1 MKAYKHHI
9 FSPYRVCP
17 IGAHVDHQHG
27 LVTGFAIDK
36 GVDLFFDVREDTL
49 VKLSS
54 ETFGGELEFDITVPA
69 QVRQKQWGDYARG
82 AKYALQKRFRL
93 TRGIEGVIRGSLP
106 VGGLSSS
113 AAVLIAY
120 VMAFARA
127 NGIELQP
134 FEVAQIAS
142 EAEREYI
149 GLNNGLLDQACI
161 ALGRRDGLLFL
172 DCDSNEY
179 RVIAR
184 NPDMPPFEIGIF
196 FSGLTRGI
204 EGVIR
209 GSLPV
214 GGLSSSA
221 AVLIA
226 YVLAFARANGI
237 ELQPFEVAQIASEAE
252 REYIGLNNGLLDQAC
267 IALGRRDGLLFL
279 DCDSNEY
286 RVIARNP
293 DMPPFEIG
301 IFFSGLTRSLVNSDY
316 NLRVFECKT
325 AAWNMLAY
333 MDQPLKP
340 FDKTF
345 LRDIPKA
352 VFEKTRIAMPQRFAR
367 RAEHFYSE
375 YRRVRQGVTA
385 WETGNLKLFGKLC
398 FDSCESS
405 IHNYECG
412 SPELIGI
419 YEILRSLPGVYGGRF
434 SGAGFKGAVIALVDP
449 AHKEDVER
457 ELTRRYLEE
466 FPEYEKTFKVFWVQP
481 DDGARF
487 V

>member
-1 MKAYKHHI
+1 MFRMEQFQYHI

-17 IGAHVDHQHG
+17 LGAHVDHQHG

-36 GVDLFFDVREDTL
+36 GVDLWFTVNGSGFTVNGSGGMVNGYPENHVHLESRTFEGTVDFDIDAPSQVREHH
-49 VKLSS
+49 
-54 ETFGGELEFDITVPA
+54 
-69 QVRQKQWGDYARG
+69 WGDYARG
-82 AKYALQKRFRL
+82 AKYALRKRFELRK
-93 TRGIEGVIRGSLP
+93 GIEGVIQGSLP

-120 VMAFARA
+120 VMAFAKA
-127 NGIELQP
+127 NDITLQP
-134 FEVAQIAS
+134 FEVVKIAS

-161 ALGRRDGLLFL
+161 ALSKKNQLLFL

-179 RVIAR
+179 RLI
-184 NPDMPPFEIGIF
+184 PFG
-196 FSGLTRGI
+196 
-204 EGVIR
+204 GVKTNTDKTDETDNKT
-209 GSLPV
+209 SV
-214 GGLSSSA
+214 
-221 AVLIA
+221 
-226 YVLAFARANGI
+226 
-237 ELQPFEVAQIASEAE
+237 QSEKSVVK
-252 REYIGLNNGLLDQAC
+252 LKTNLCSDL
-267 IALGRRDGLLFL
+267 
-279 DCDSNEY
+279 
-286 RVIARNP
+286 
-293 DMPPFEIG
+293 PFEIG

-316 NLRVFECKT
+316 NLRVYECKT

-333 MDQPLKP
+333 TDQPLKM

-352 VFEKTRIAMPQRFAR
+352 TFDKTRIAMPARFAR

-385 WETGNLKLFGKLC
+385 WETGNMKLFGKLS

-412 SPELIGI
+412 SPELIAI
-419 YEILRSLPGVYGGRF
+419 YEIMRQLPGVYGGRF
-434 SGAGFKGAVIALVDP
+434 SGAGFKGACIALVDP
-449 AHKEDVER
+449 AYKEEIQKV
-457 ELTRRYLEE
+457 LTEKYLEQ
-466 FPEYEKTFKVFWVQP
+466 FPEYEKTFQVFWVRP

>member
-1 MKAYKHHI
+1 MKAYKYHI

-120 VMAFARA
+120 VMAFAK
-127 NGIELQP
+127 
-134 FEVAQIAS
+134 
-142 EAEREYI
+142 
-149 GLNNGLLDQACI
+149 
-161 ALGRRDGLLFL
+161 
-172 DCDSNEY
+172 
-179 RVIAR
+179 
-184 NPDMPPFEIGIF
+184 
-196 FSGLTRGI
+196 
-204 EGVIR
+204 
-209 GSLPV
+209 
-214 GGLSSSA
+214 
-221 AVLIA
+221 
-226 YVLAFARANGI
+226 ANGI

>member
-1 MKAYKHHI
+1 MENYQYHI

-17 IGAHVDHQHG
+17 LGAHVDHQHG

-36 GVDLFFDVREDTL
+36 GVDLWFNVRKDST

-54 ETFGGELEFDITVPA
+54 RTFEGDVEFEIDKPS
-69 QVRQKQWGDYARG
+69 QVKERHWGDYARG
-82 AKYALQKRFRL
+82 AKFALRKRFEL
-93 TRGIEGVIRGSLP
+93 KYGIEGVIQGSLP

-120 VMAFARA
+120 VMAFAKA
-127 NGIELQP
+127 NDMILQP
-134 FEVAQIAS
+134 FEVVKIAS

-161 ALGRRDGLLFL
+161 ALGKKNQLLFL

-179 RVIAR
+179 RLI
-184 NPDMPPFEIGIF
+184 PF
-196 FSGLTRGI
+196 
-204 EGVIR
+204 
-209 GSLPV
+209 
-214 GGLSSSA
+214 GG
-221 AVLIA
+221 
-226 YVLAFARANGI
+226 
-237 ELQPFEVAQIASEAE
+237 IASQE
-252 REYIGLNNGLLDQAC
+252 IIQKS
-267 IALGRRDGLLFL
+267 
-279 DCDSNEY
+279 DSKFNKN
-286 RVIARNP
+286 ITNT
-293 DMPPFEIG
+293 DSSDKTDLPFEIG

-316 NLRVFECKT
+316 NLRVYECKT

-333 MDQPLKP
+333 TDQPLKT

-352 VFEKTRIAMPQRFAR
+352 TFEKTKIAMPARFAR

-385 WETGNLKLFGKLC
+385 WETGNLKLFGKLS

-412 SPELIGI
+412 SPELIAI
-419 YEILRSLPGVYGGRF
+419 YEIMRQLPGVYGGRF
-434 SGAGFKGAVIALVDP
+434 SGAGFKGACIALVDP
-449 AHKEDVER
+449 AYKNEIQKV
-457 ELTRRYLEE
+457 LTEKYLEQ
-466 FPEYEKTFKVFWVQP
+466 FPEYEKTFQVFWVKP

>member
-1 MKAYKHHI
+1 MQHHI

-17 IGAHVDHQHG
+17 LGAHVDHQHG

-36 GVDLFFDVREDTL
+36 GVDLWFDIRDDGHVHLESKTFEGIVDFDIDAPSQVRE
-49 VKLSS
+49 
-54 ETFGGELEFDITVPA
+54 
-69 QVRQKQWGDYARG
+69 RHWGDYARG
-82 AKYALQKRFRL
+82 AKYALKKRFEL
-93 TRGIEGVIRGSLP
+93 KRGITGVIQGSLP

-120 VMAFARA
+120 VMAFAKA
-127 NGIELQP
+127 NDITLQP
-134 FEVAQIAS
+134 FEVVKIAS

-161 ALGRRDGLLFL
+161 ALGKKDQLLFL

-179 RVIAR
+179 RLI
-184 NPDMPPFEIGIF
+184 PF
-196 FSGLTRGI
+196 
-204 EGVIR
+204 
-209 GSLPV
+209 
-214 GGLSSSA
+214 GGQQQSTENSQLSIINSQ
-221 AVLIA
+221 L
-226 YVLAFARANGI
+226 
-237 ELQPFEVAQIASEAE
+237 
-252 REYIGLNNGLLDQAC
+252 
-267 IALGRRDGLLFL
+267 
-279 DCDSNEY
+279 
-286 RVIARNP
+286 
-293 DMPPFEIG
+293 PFEIG

-316 NLRVFECKT
+316 NLRVYECKT

-333 MDQPLKP
+333 TEQPLKT

-352 VFEKTRIAMPQRFAR
+352 TFDKTRIAMPARFAR

-385 WETGNLKLFGKLC
+385 WETGNLKLFGKLS

-412 SPELIGI
+412 SPELIAI
-419 YEILRSLPGVYGGRF
+419 YEIMRSLPGVYGGRF
-434 SGAGFKGAVIALVDP
+434 SGAGFKGACIALVDP
-449 AHKEDVER
+449 AHKAEIEKV
-457 ELTRRYLEE
+457 LTERYLEQ
-466 FPEYEKTFKVFWVQP
+466 FPEYERTFQVFWVKP

-487 V
+487 LDN

>member
-1 MKAYKHHI
+1 MKDYQYHI

-17 IGAHVDHQHG
+17 LGAHVDHQHG

-36 GVDLFFDVREDTL
+36 GIDLWFNVRDDSL

-54 ETFGGELEFDITVPA
+54 RTFEGDVEFHVNTPS
-69 QVRQKQWGDYARG
+69 QVKERHWGDYARG
-82 AKYALQKRFRL
+82 AKYALRKRFEL
-93 TRGIEGVIRGSLP
+93 SHGIEGVIQGSLP

-120 VMAFARA
+120 VMAFAKA
-127 NGIELQP
+127 NDITLQP
-134 FEVAQIAS
+134 FEVVKIAS

-161 ALGRRDGLLFL
+161 ALSKKNQLLFL
-172 DCDSNEY
+172 DCDSDDY
-179 RVIAR
+179 RLI
-184 NPDMPPFEIGIF
+184 PFG
-196 FSGLTRGI
+196 
-204 EGVIR
+204 GVKTNTDKTDETDNKT
-209 GSLPV
+209 SV
-214 GGLSSSA
+214 
-221 AVLIA
+221 
-226 YVLAFARANGI
+226 
-237 ELQPFEVAQIASEAE
+237 QSEKSVVK
-252 REYIGLNNGLLDQAC
+252 LKTNLCSDL
-267 IALGRRDGLLFL
+267 
-279 DCDSNEY
+279 
-286 RVIARNP
+286 
-293 DMPPFEIG
+293 PFEIG

-316 NLRVFECKT
+316 NLRVYECKT

-333 MDQPLKP
+333 TDQPLKT

-352 VFEKTRIAMPQRFAR
+352 TFEKTKIAMPARFAR

-385 WETGNLKLFGKLC
+385 WETGNMKLFGRLS

-412 SPELIGI
+412 SPELIAI
-419 YEILRSLPGVYGGRF
+419 YEIMRQLPGVYGGRF
-434 SGAGFKGAVIALVDP
+434 SGAGFKGACIALVDP
-449 AHKEDVER
+449 AYKNEIQKV
-457 ELTRRYLEE
+457 LTEKYLDQ
-466 FPEYEKTFKVFWVQP
+466 FPEYEKTFQVFWVKP

-487 V
+487 LDN

>member
-1 MKAYKHHI
+1 MKMQYHI

-17 IGAHVDHQHG
+17 LGAHVDHQHG

-36 GVDLFFDVREDTL
+36 GVDLWFDVNDNSHVHLES
-49 VKLSS
+49 K
-54 ETFGGELEFDITVPA
+54 TFEGIVDFEINAPS
-69 QVRQKQWGDYARG
+69 QVRERHWGDYARG
-82 AKYALQKRFRL
+82 AKYALRKRFEL
-93 TRGIEGVIRGSLP
+93 KKGINGVLQGSLP

-120 VMAFARA
+120 VMAFAKA
-127 NGIELQP
+127 NDITLQP
-134 FEVAQIAS
+134 FEVVKIAS

-161 ALGRRDGLLFL
+161 ALSKKNQLLFL

-179 RVIAR
+179 RVI
-184 NPDMPPFEIGIF
+184 PF
-196 FSGLTRGI
+196 RGT
-204 EGVIR
+204 
-209 GSLPV
+209 
-214 GGLSSSA
+214 SA
-221 AVLIA
+221 VSHHTSDL
-226 YVLAFARANGI
+226 
-237 ELQPFEVAQIASEAE
+237 
-252 REYIGLNNGLLDQAC
+252 
-267 IALGRRDGLLFL
+267 
-279 DCDSNEY
+279 
-286 RVIARNP
+286 
-293 DMPPFEIG
+293 PFEIG

-316 NLRVFECKT
+316 NLRVYECKT

-333 MDQPLKP
+333 TDQPLKT

-352 VFEKTRIAMPQRFAR
+352 TFDKTRIAMPARFAR

-385 WETGNLKLFGKLC
+385 WETGNLKLFGKLS

-412 SPELIGI
+412 SPELIAI
-419 YEILRSLPGVYGGRF
+419 YEIMRSLPGVYGGRF
-434 SGAGFKGAVIALVDP
+434 SGAGFKGACIALVDP
-449 AHKEDVER
+449 VCKENIEKV
-457 ELTRRYLEE
+457 LTEKYLEQ
-466 FPEYEKTFKVFWVQP
+466 FPEYEKTFQVFWVRP

-487 V
+487 LEV

>member
-1 MKAYKHHI
+1 VDSNIIRIFAPMKEYQYHI

-17 IGAHVDHQHG
+17 LGAHVDHQHG

-36 GVDLFFDVREDTL
+36 GVDLWFTPSTQSEGHVHLESRTFEGTVDFEIDGPTQ
-49 VKLSS
+49 VK
-54 ETFGGELEFDITVPA
+54 EHH
-69 QVRQKQWGDYARG
+69 WGDYARG
-82 AKYALQKRFRL
+82 AKYALKKRFEL
-93 TRGIEGVIRGSLP
+93 KRGITGVIQGSLP

-120 VMAFARA
+120 VMAFAKA
-127 NGIELQP
+127 NDITLQP
-134 FEVAQIAS
+134 FEVVKIAS

-161 ALGRRDGLLFL
+161 ALSKKNQLLFL

-179 RVIAR
+179 RLI
-184 NPDMPPFEIGIF
+184 PFGGE
-196 FSGLTRGI
+196 SGNVNS
-204 EGVIR
+204 EG
-209 GSLPV
+209 STL
-214 GGLSSSA
+214 
-221 AVLIA
+221 
-226 YVLAFARANGI
+226 
-237 ELQPFEVAQIASEAE
+237 
-252 REYIGLNNGLLDQAC
+252 
-267 IALGRRDGLLFL
+267 
-279 DCDSNEY
+279 
-286 RVIARNP
+286 
-293 DMPPFEIG
+293 PFEIG

-316 NLRVFECKT
+316 NLRVYECKT

-333 MDQPLKP
+333 TDQPLKT

-345 LRDIPKA
+345 LRDVPKA
-352 VFEKTRIAMPQRFAR
+352 TFEKTRIAMPARFAR

-385 WETGNLKLFGKLC
+385 WETGNLKLFGKLS

-412 SPELIGI
+412 SPELIAI
-419 YEILRSLPGVYGGRF
+419 YEIMRSLPGVYGGRF
-434 SGAGFKGAVIALVDP
+434 SGAGFKGACIALVDP
-449 AHKEDVER
+449 SFKDSIEE
-457 ELTRRYLEE
+457 ELTKRYLEE
-466 FPEYEKTFKVFWVQP
+466 FPEYEKTFRVFWVKP